1 MPRPP
6 IARRPAPAAP
16 GGGPLVAHAPLA
28 LDPEAVA
35 RLGVVRVALDAV
47 AADPAVARL
56 TAEAQTAAEK
66 ADVFRARASLGR
78 RSAEAYVAALA
89 SFVRAEALPPF

>member
-1 MPRPP
+1 VPRPP

-16 GGGPLVAHAPLA
+16 GAGPLAAREPLA

-47 AADPAVARL
+47 AADPGVVRL
-56 TAEAQTAAEK
+56 TAQAQTTAEK
-66 ADVFRARASLGR
+66 EDVFRARASLAR
-78 RSAEAYVAALA
+78 RSAEAYAAALA
-89 SFVRAEALPPF
+89 PFVRPEALPPF